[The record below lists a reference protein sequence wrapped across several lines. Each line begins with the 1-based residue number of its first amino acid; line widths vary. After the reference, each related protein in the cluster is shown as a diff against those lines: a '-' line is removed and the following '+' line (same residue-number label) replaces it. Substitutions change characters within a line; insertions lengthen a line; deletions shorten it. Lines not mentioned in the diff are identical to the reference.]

1 MFTQNLS
8 DRVKTLQSSAIRELL
23 KHSKMEGVI
32 SLGGGIPNPDLFDTE
47 GLQIALD
54 RMMTA
59 ERTAAFQYGLSEGD
73 PALREAICHILA
85 SRDIASL
92 PDDIVVT
99 SGSQQSLD
107 ILARALINP
116 GDTIVVERPT
126 YLAALQVFQ
135 LAEARLAS
143 VGTDGEGMIV
153 DELEELVKR
162 QKIKA
167 VYIVPTFGN
176 PGGVTLSAARR
187 QQLVALAKQYG
198 FLIVED
204 DPYSEINFTGAHYRT
219 LKTFAQEMDAGEQ
232 VIYTSTFSKILAPGA
247 RVGWITLPA
256 WLKQQV
262 VNLKQATDLHTSSL
276 SQSLT
281 RHYLET
287 GRLNSQIDRIRA
299 EYKKKCD
306 VLCSALQSELSERI
320 QFHRP
325 LGGMFLW
332 AKFRYAFNT
341 TQWLQET
348 LKNGVVYVPGEFF
361 YCDEPDTSTLR
372 LSYVT
377 VSEENLIKAAQR
389 LNASLPKD

>member
-1 MFTQNLS
+1 IAM
-8 DRVKTLQSSAIRELL
+8 DRLMT
-23 KHSKMEGVI
+23 
-32 SLGGGIPNPDLFDTE
+32 TE
-47 GLQIALD
+47 RRD
-54 RMMTA
+54 
-59 ERTAAFQYGLSEGD
+59 AFQYGLSEGD
-73 PALREAICHILA
+73 PKLREAIAQIM
-85 SRDIASL
+85 SERGIDST

-107 ILARALINP
+107 LLARALINP

-176 PGGVTLSAARR
+176 PSGVTLSASRR
-187 QQLVALAKQYG
+187 QKLVALAQEHD
-198 FLIVED
+198 FIIFED
-204 DPYSEINFTGAHYRT
+204 DPYSEINFTNETFRP
-219 LKTFAQEMDAGEQ
+219 LKSFAQEMKASDR

-247 RVGWITLPA
+247 RVGWISLPD

-262 VNLKQATDLHTSSL
+262 VILKQATDLHTSSL

-287 GRLNSQIDRIRA
+287 GRLTSQIDLIRT

-306 VLCSALQSELSERI
+306 ALCAALQSEMGERI
-320 QFHRP
+320 RFHRP

-332 AKFRYAFNT
+332 ATFNYEFNT
-341 TQWLQET
+341 TEWLKST
-348 LKNGVVYVPGEFF
+348 LQNGVVYVPGEFF
-361 YCDEPDTSTLR
+361 YCDNPDKSTLR

-377 VSEENLIKAAQR
+377 VSEDNLLKAAQR
-389 LNASLPKD
+389 LNASLP

>member
-1 MFTQNLS
+1 MLSHNLAH
-8 DRVKTLQSSAIRELL
+8 RVKHLQSSAIRELL

-47 GLQIALD
+47 GLQIAMD
-54 RMMTA
+54 RLMTT
-59 ERTAAFQYGLSEGD
+59 ERRDAFQYGLSEGD
-73 PALREAICHILA
+73 PKLREAIAQIM
-85 SRDIASL
+85 SERGIDST

-107 ILARALINP
+107 LLARALINP

-176 PGGVTLSAARR
+176 PSGVTLSASRR
-187 QQLVALAKQYG
+187 QKLVALAQEHD
-198 FLIVED
+198 FIIFED
-204 DPYSEINFTGAHYRT
+204 DPYSEINFTNETFRP
-219 LKTFAQEMDAGEQ
+219 LKSFAQEMKASDR

-247 RVGWITLPA
+247 RVGWISLPD

-262 VNLKQATDLHTSSL
+262 VILKQATDLHTSSL

-287 GRLNSQIDRIRA
+287 GRLTSQIDLIRT

-306 VLCSALQSELSERI
+306 ALCAALQSEMGERI
-320 QFHRP
+320 RFHRP

-332 AKFRYAFNT
+332 ATFNYEFNT
-341 TQWLQET
+341 TEWLKST
-348 LKNGVVYVPGEFF
+348 LQNGVVYVPGEFF
-361 YCDEPDTSTLR
+361 YCDNPDKSTLR

-377 VSEENLIKAAQR
+377 VSEDNLLKAAQR
-389 LNASLPKD
+389 LNASLP

>member
-1 MFTQNLS
+1 MLSHNLAH
-8 DRVKTLQSSAIRELL
+8 RVKHLQSSAIRELL

-47 GLQIALD
+47 GLQIAMD
-54 RMMTA
+54 RLMTT
-59 ERTAAFQYGLSEGD
+59 ERRDAFQYGLSEGD
-73 PALREAICHILA
+73 PKLREAIAQIM
-85 SRDIASL
+85 SERGIDST

-107 ILARALINP
+107 LLARALINP

-176 PGGVTLSAARR
+176 PSGVTLSASRR
-187 QQLVALAKQYG
+187 QKLVALAQEHD
-198 FLIVED
+198 FIIFED
-204 DPYSEINFTGAHYRT
+204 DPYSEINFTNETFRP
-219 LKTFAQEMDAGEQ
+219 LKSFAQEMKASDR

-247 RVGWITLPA
+247 RVGWISLPD

-262 VNLKQATDLHTSSL
+262 VILKQATDLHTSSL

-287 GRLNSQIDRIRA
+287 GRLTSQIDLIRT

-306 VLCSALQSELSERI
+306 ALCAALQSEMGERI
-320 QFHRP
+320 RFHRP

-332 AKFRYAFNT
+332 ATFNYEFNT
-341 TQWLQET
+341 TEWLKST
-348 LKNGVVYVPGEFF
+348 LQNGVVYVPGEFF
-361 YCDEPDTSTLR
+361 YCDKPDKSTLR

-377 VSEENLIKAAQR
+377 VSEDNLLKAAQR
-389 LNASLPKD
+389 LNASLP

>member
-1 MFTQNLS
+1 MLSHNLAH
-8 DRVKTLQSSAIRELL
+8 RVKHLQSSAIRELL

-32 SLGGGIPNPDLFDTE
+32 SLGGGIPNQDLFDTE
-47 GLQIALD
+47 GLQIAMD
-54 RMMTA
+54 RLMTTD
-59 ERTAAFQYGLSEGD
+59 RRDAFQYGLSEGD
-73 PALREAICHILA
+73 PKLREAIAQIM
-85 SRDIASL
+85 SERGIDST

-107 ILARALINP
+107 LLARALINP

-176 PGGVTLSAARR
+176 PSGVTLSASRR
-187 QQLVALAKQYG
+187 QKLVALAQEHD
-198 FLIVED
+198 FIIFED
-204 DPYSEINFTGAHYRT
+204 DPYSEINFTNETFRP
-219 LKTFAQEMDAGEQ
+219 LKSFAQEIKASDR

-247 RVGWITLPA
+247 RVGWISLPD

-262 VNLKQATDLHTSSL
+262 VILKQATDLHTSSL

-287 GRLNSQIDRIRA
+287 GRLASQIDLIRT

-306 VLCSALQSELSERI
+306 ALCAALQSEMGERI
-320 QFHRP
+320 RFHRP

-332 AKFRYAFNT
+332 ATFNDEFNT
-341 TQWLQET
+341 TEWLKST
-348 LKNGVVYVPGEFF
+348 LQNGVVYVPGEFF
-361 YCDEPDTSTLR
+361 YCDNPDKSTLR

-377 VSEENLIKAAQR
+377 VSEDNLLKAAQR
-389 LNASLPKD
+389 LKASLP